1 MYKGWAQQKRLSLKM
16 ESLFIFIISD
26 FYLLF
31 CKVRARSCGESGE
44 DAQFP
49 VSAGSPV
56 PFHG

>member
-1 MYKGWAQQKRLSLKM
+1 M

>member
-1 MYKGWAQQKRLSLKM
+1 MYKSWAQQKRLSLKM

-26 FYLLF
+26 FYLSF
-31 CKVRARSCGESGE
+31 CKVRAHSCGGSGE

>member
-16 ESLFIFIISD
+16 ESLFIFIFD

-31 CKVRARSCGESGE
+31 CKVRAHSCGGSGE